1 VSAFDWFSPGL
12 DENIGSGLDK
22 VLREEEMKI
31 QFVRSLKAALAN
43 PIPYAPDRLRQ
54 LHDDIK
60 TLDKTL
66 RIRVGVLP
74 LDRPQAWF
82 RASPSHEKNPIA
94 GIDFDDPVFLPFEGS
109 HALTLKNLIP
119 EYWKQRV
126 VATDRYDPGFCLW
139 GRLLILNKR
148 LHQMNTLQAPFQDIL
163 LDEMPDAIPDVFA
176 TPSLSQFGLQIAER
190 VRAARRDL
198 DACYAFLWSR
208 SQSFLYAMHVHYM
221 AQKSRTGQRS
231 SDAPQDQAGPKESGP
246 HQAPPV
252 PKRKL
257 SPLEEALHFMSFQ
270 RLPSFADLRQRYR
283 TMAQALH
290 PDRGGCEERFK
301 QLTLHY
307 QALLKQLQ
315 RF

>member
-1 VSAFDWFSPGL
+1 MSASDWFQLGL
-12 DENIGSGLDK
+12 DDNIGAGLDK

-31 QFVRSLKAALAN
+31 QFVRSLKAALHN

-54 LHDDIK
+54 LHDDIR

-82 RASPSHEKNPIA
+82 RSSPSSEKNPIA
-94 GIDFDDPVFLPFEGS
+94 GIDFTDPIFMPFDES

-126 VATDRYDPGFCLW
+126 VATDRYDPGLSLW

-148 LHQMNTLQAPFQDIL
+148 LHHLNVLPAPFQDIA
-163 LDEMPDAIPDVFA
+163 LDEMPDAIPDIFA
-176 TPSLSQFGLQIAER
+176 TPSLAQFGLQIAER
-190 VRAARRDL
+190 VKAARRDL

-208 SQSFLYAMHVHYM
+208 SQSFLYALHVHYM
-221 AQKSRTGQRS
+221 AQKARGAFRAEDSFKEASER
-231 SDAPQDQAGPKESGP
+231 SDAGAK
-246 HQAPPV
+246 QAPPI
-252 PKRKL
+252 PKRKM